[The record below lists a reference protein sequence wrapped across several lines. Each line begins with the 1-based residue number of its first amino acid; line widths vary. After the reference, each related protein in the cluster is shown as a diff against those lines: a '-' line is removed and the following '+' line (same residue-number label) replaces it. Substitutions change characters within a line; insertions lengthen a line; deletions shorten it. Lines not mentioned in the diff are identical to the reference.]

1 MRSFTRINL
10 ILLHPFQTERIA
22 HLSGRFCT
30 RLRPRPYPG
39 LCGNSVNPLE
49 PIMRDPAPPKGAEK
63 RFRRETMNC
72 LLLLIVFLYSLPSQA
87 ESPERLRL
95 VGAVPSGFEQT
106 LQLNFSLFKVDEY
119 TASGSH
125 KLVRNTHIRLEQRLE
140 SLPLD
145 LAGTLK
151 HYESTNMARCQAPE
165 LTTIFSGVEQGM
177 KPTSCLRSVL
187 SSRILIPV
195 ICDLPRPFWL
205 MLCISSKSNSRCL
218 NSVQIKPEPFTRPS
232 CFGLIC

>member
-1 MRSFTRINL
+1 
-10 ILLHPFQTERIA
+10 
-22 HLSGRFCT
+22 
-30 RLRPRPYPG
+30 
-39 LCGNSVNPLE
+39 
-49 PIMRDPAPPKGAEK
+49 MRDPAPPKGAEK

-125 KLVRNTHIRLEQRLE
+125 KLVKNTHIRLEQRLE

-165 LTTIFSGVEQGM
+165 LTTIFSGVEQGYETNVM
-177 KPTSCLRSVL
+177 LTVCPKLANFDAGYLRFTKAILADALYFVEIEQQVPQFSPNQARTLHETVVFWTDLLKQFILCSENSATPACLSA
-187 SSRILIPV
+187 SS
-195 ICDLPRPFWL
+195 D
-205 MLCISSKSNSRCL
+205 
-218 NSVQIKPEPFTRPS
+218 
-232 CFGLIC
+232 G